1 MTYNEDVDVTVNSL
15 NITQDES
22 SPENKKSTTFESKTE
37 PADDVYV
44 VDSVNEEANSE
55 IEICPDTLAE
65 DTTTEASVTYTLNS
79 KETAFV
85 ALSESSGIQG
95 FLKDY
100 ASSYAKLSTMSKQQD
115 CYVMLFSKENVEK
128 HFKFVATEGDLYR
141 LISHSKLPSAE
152 KFESWIFDDVIP
164 SIRKYGMYAT
174 DELLDNPDLII
185 KMATKLKEERELN
198 KRLQEENEEKNK
210 LIEKQKPKAEFYDE
224 IIDSTTVIGM
234 KEVADIL
241 NVKGYGRNNLFK
253 FLREKGILNRK
264 NEPYRK
270 YIEQG
275 LFEIKESKYI
285 VDNEV
290 KIKPTTYV
298 TQKGLD
304 YIRKILNK

>member
-1 MTYNEDVDVTVNSL
+1 MKELKIFSNDNFGNIRGVEINGEPWLVGKDVAEVLGYKNTRDALSNHVDDEDKTSVAIHDGRQNRNMT
-15 NITQDES
+15 I
-22 SPENKKSTTFESKTE
+22 
-37 PADDVYV
+37 
-44 VDSVNEEANSE
+44 VNE
-55 IEICPDTLAE
+55 
-65 DTTTEASVTYTLNS
+65 
-79 KETAFV
+79 
-85 ALSESSGIQG
+85 SGFYSLVLG
-95 FLKDY
+95 
-100 ASSYAKLSTMSKQQD
+100 
-115 CYVMLFSKENVEK
+115 
-128 HFKFVATEGDLYR
+128 
-141 LISHSKLPSAE
+141 SKLPNAK
-152 KFESWIFDDVIP
+152 KFKKWVTSEVLP
-164 SIRKYGMYAT
+164 SIRKHGMYAT
-174 DELLDNPDLII
+174 DELLDNPDLLIQI
-185 KMATKLKEERELN
+185 ATKLKEERELN
-198 KRLQEENEEKNK
+198 RKLQEENEEKNK

-264 NEPYRK
+264 NEPYRN

>member
-1 MTYNEDVDVTVNSL
+1 MENDLKTFTNDTFGSIRAIEINGEPWLVGKDIAEVLGYNEPNKAIVRHVDEDDRTKHPITDNLGRTQESWIINESGLYSL
-15 NITQDES
+15 
-22 SPENKKSTTFESKTE
+22 
-37 PADDVYV
+37 V
-44 VDSVNEEANSE
+44 
-55 IEICPDTLAE
+55 
-65 DTTTEASVTYTLNS
+65 
-79 KETAFV
+79 
-85 ALSESSGIQG
+85 LS
-95 FLKDY
+95 
-100 ASSYAKLSTMSKQQD
+100 
-115 CYVMLFSKENVEK
+115 
-128 HFKFVATEGDLYR
+128 
-141 LISHSKLPSAE
+141 SKLPGAK
-152 KFESWIFDDVIP
+152 KFKRWVTSEVLP
-164 SIRKYGMYAT
+164 SIRKHGMYAT
-174 DELLDNPDLII
+174 DELLDNPDLLIQI
-185 KMATKLKEERELN
+185 ATKLKEERELN

-241 NVKGYGRNNLFK
+241 KVKGYGRNNLFK

-264 NEPYRK
+264 NEPYRN

>member
-1 MTYNEDVDVTVNSL
+1 MKNEL
-15 NITQDES
+15 
-22 SPENKKSTTFESKTE
+22 KTFTNDNFGSIRG
-37 PADDVYV
+37 
-44 VDSVNEEANSE
+44 
-55 IEICPDTLAE
+55 IEIDGEGWLVGRDVAKVLGYKNISDALKKHVDEEDKGVAKCDTLG
-65 DTTTEASVTYTLNS
+65 
-79 KETAFV
+79 
-85 ALSESSGIQG
+85 GIQEMTVINESG
-95 FLKDY
+95 FYSLV
-100 ASSYAKLSTMSKQQD
+100 L
-115 CYVMLFSKENVEK
+115 
-128 HFKFVATEGDLYR
+128 G
-141 LISHSKLPSAE
+141 SKLPNAK
-152 KFESWIFDDVIP
+152 KFKKWVTSEVLP
-164 SIRKYGMYAT
+164 SIRKHGMYAT
-174 DELLDNPDLII
+174 DELLDNPDLLIQI
-185 KMATKLKEERELN
+185 ATKLKEERELN
-198 KRLQEENEEKNK
+198 RRLQEENEEKNK

-264 NEPYRK
+264 NEPYRN

-304 YIRKILNK
+304 YIRKILKK

>member
-1 MTYNEDVDVTVNSL
+1 MKNEL
-15 NITQDES
+15 
-22 SPENKKSTTFESKTE
+22 KTFTNDNFGSIRG
-37 PADDVYV
+37 
-44 VDSVNEEANSE
+44 
-55 IEICPDTLAE
+55 IEIDGEGWLVGRDVAKALGYKNISDALKKHVDEEDKGVAKCDTLG
-65 DTTTEASVTYTLNS
+65 
-79 KETAFV
+79 
-85 ALSESSGIQG
+85 GIQEMTVINESAFYSLVLG
-95 FLKDY
+95 
-100 ASSYAKLSTMSKQQD
+100 
-115 CYVMLFSKENVEK
+115 
-128 HFKFVATEGDLYR
+128 
-141 LISHSKLPSAE
+141 SKLPNAK
-152 KFESWIFDDVIP
+152 KFKKWVTSEVLP
-164 SIRKYGMYAT
+164 SIRKHGMYAT
-174 DELLDNPDLII
+174 DELLDNPDLLIQI
-185 KMATKLKEERELN
+185 ATKLKEERELN

-241 NVKGYGRNNLFK
+241 KVKGYGRNNLFK

-304 YIRKILNK
+304 YIRKILNKK

>member
-1 MTYNEDVDVTVNSL
+1 MKQINSIKADSKYLYAESTTKDWDQAYEDAKSLLLVEIDNWVKSQGKKNEEIKGYVARIENNFMEVKTRRGNLFRVFVYIKKKNIMTYNEDVDVTVNSL

-128 HFKFVATEGDLYR
+128 HFKFVATEGKVLDLDTMQYDN
-141 LISHSKLPSAE
+141 L
-152 KFESWIFDDVIP
+152 
-164 SIRKYGMYAT
+164 
-174 DELLDNPDLII
+174 DE
-185 KMATKLKEERELN
+185 
-198 KRLQEENEEKNK
+198 
-210 LIEKQKPKAEFYDE
+210 Y
-224 IIDSTTVIGM
+224 
-234 KEVADIL
+234 
-241 NVKGYGRNNLFK
+241 
-253 FLREKGILNRK
+253 
-264 NEPYRK
+264 
-270 YIEQG
+270 
-275 LFEIKESKYI
+275 
-285 VDNEV
+285 
-290 KIKPTTYV
+290 
-298 TQKGLD
+298 KGLGYVGNNTYEGTHTD
-304 YIRKILNK
+304 GTPAAYTHMLWTQLGRKFINGLMKSHGYLTIAEQAEQVLLSATCQI

>member
-1 MTYNEDVDVTVNSL
+1 MKELKVIDERIVLEKEFRIYGTVDNPLFLAKDVANWIEHSAVHMMMKSVDEDEKVR
-15 NITQDES
+15 NIV
-22 SPENKKSTTFESKTE
+22 ST
-37 PADDVYV
+37 
-44 VDSVNEEANSE
+44 
-55 IEICPDTLAE
+55 LG
-65 DTTTEASVTYTLNS
+65 
-79 KETAFV
+79 
-85 ALSESSGIQG
+85 GIQEAW
-95 FLKDY
+95 FLTEDGLYEVLMQSRKPI
-100 ASSYAKLSTMSKQQD
+100 AKQFKKK
-115 CYVMLFSKENVEK
+115 VKEILK
-128 HFKFVATEGDLYR
+128 
-141 LISHSKLPSAE
+141 
-152 KFESWIFDDVIP
+152 
-164 SIRKYGMYAT
+164 SIRKHGMYAT
-174 DELLDNPDLII
+174 DELLNNPDLLI

-198 KRLQEENEEKNK
+198 RRLQEENEEKNK

-241 NVKGYGRNNLFK
+241 KVKGYGRNNLFK
-253 FLREKGILNRK
+253 FLRENGILNRK

-304 YIRKILNK
+304 YIRKILNKQNKQ

>member
-1 MTYNEDVDVTVNSL
+1 MEVKTRRGNLFRVFVYIKKKNIMTYNEDVDVTVNSL

-128 HFKFVATEGDLYR
+128 HFKFVATEGKVLDLDTMQYDN
-141 LISHSKLPSAE
+141 L
-152 KFESWIFDDVIP
+152 
-164 SIRKYGMYAT
+164 
-174 DELLDNPDLII
+174 DEYKGL
-185 KMATKLKEERELN
+185 
-198 KRLQEENEEKNK
+198 
-210 LIEKQKPKAEFYDE
+210 
-224 IIDSTTVIGM
+224 
-234 KEVADIL
+234 
-241 NVKGYGRNNLFK
+241 GYG
-253 FLREKGILNRK
+253 GIWFVMK
-264 NEPYRK
+264 
-270 YIEQG
+270 
-275 LFEIKESKYI
+275 
-285 VDNEV
+285 
-290 KIKPTTYV
+290 
-298 TQKGLD
+298 
-304 YIRKILNK
+304 

>member
-1 MTYNEDVDVTVNSL
+1 MSDL
-15 NITQDES
+15 IKITTKDGKQLVSARELHDFLEI
-22 SPENKKSTTFESKTE
+22 KTE
-37 PADDVYV
+37 FRKWFPRMCEYGFVEN
-44 VDSVNEEANSE
+44 VDFTRAFQK
-55 IEICPDTLAE
+55 CPTLG
-65 DTTTEASVTYTLNS
+65 
-79 KETAFV
+79 
-85 ALSESSGIQG
+85 GIQTVA
-95 FLKDY
+95 DY
-100 ASSYAKLSTMSKQQD
+100 AITIDMAKEISMIQRTEKGKQARLYFIE
-115 CYVMLFSKENVEK
+115 CEK
-128 HFKFVATEGDLYR
+128 
-141 LISHSKLPSAE
+141 
-152 KFESWIFDDVIP
+152 
-164 SIRKYGMYAT
+164 
-174 DELLDNPDLII
+174 
-185 KMATKLKEERELN
+185 KLKEVDVKANLLLSIYNGGQEGIAAAKKLTELEV
-198 KRLQEENEEKNK
+198 KEATKPL
-210 LIEKQKPKAEFYDE
+210 LPKAEFYDE

-304 YIRKILNK
+304 YIRKILNKK

>member
-1 MTYNEDVDVTVNSL
+1 MKRYLLLFCLVCLFAHLGFAQDKEVKEAMKQINSIKADSKYLYAESTTKDWDQAYEDAKSLLLVEIDNWVKSQGKKNEEIKGYVARIENNFMEVKTRRGNLFRVFVYIKKKNIMTYNEDVDVTVNSL

-128 HFKFVATEGDLYR
+128 HFKFVATEGQVLDLDTMQYDN
-141 LISHSKLPSAE
+141 L
-152 KFESWIFDDVIP
+152 
-164 SIRKYGMYAT
+164 
-174 DELLDNPDLII
+174 DEYKGL
-185 KMATKLKEERELN
+185 
-198 KRLQEENEEKNK
+198 
-210 LIEKQKPKAEFYDE
+210 
-224 IIDSTTVIGM
+224 
-234 KEVADIL
+234 
-241 NVKGYGRNNLFK
+241 GYG
-253 FLREKGILNRK
+253 GIWFVMK
-264 NEPYRK
+264 
-270 YIEQG
+270 
-275 LFEIKESKYI
+275 
-285 VDNEV
+285 
-290 KIKPTTYV
+290 
-298 TQKGLD
+298 
-304 YIRKILNK
+304 

>member
-1 MTYNEDVDVTVNSL
+1 MKNEL
-15 NITQDES
+15 
-22 SPENKKSTTFESKTE
+22 KTFTNDNFGSIRG
-37 PADDVYV
+37 
-44 VDSVNEEANSE
+44 
-55 IEICPDTLAE
+55 IEIDGEGWLVGRDVAKALGYKNISDALKKHVDEEDKGVAKCDTLG
-65 DTTTEASVTYTLNS
+65 
-79 KETAFV
+79 
-85 ALSESSGIQG
+85 GIQEMTVINESG
-95 FLKDY
+95 FYSLV
-100 ASSYAKLSTMSKQQD
+100 L
-115 CYVMLFSKENVEK
+115 
-128 HFKFVATEGDLYR
+128 G
-141 LISHSKLPSAE
+141 SKLPNAK
-152 KFESWIFDDVIP
+152 KFKKWVTSEVLP
-164 SIRKYGMYAT
+164 SIRKHGMYAT
-174 DELLDNPDLII
+174 DELLDNPDLLIQI
-185 KMATKLKEERELN
+185 ATKLKEERELN
-198 KRLQEENEEKNK
+198 RRLQEENEEKNK

-241 NVKGYGRNNLFK
+241 KVKGYGRNNLFK

>member
-1 MTYNEDVDVTVNSL
+1 MKNEL
-15 NITQDES
+15 
-22 SPENKKSTTFESKTE
+22 KTFTNDNFGSIRG
-37 PADDVYV
+37 
-44 VDSVNEEANSE
+44 
-55 IEICPDTLAE
+55 IEIDGEGWLVGRDVAKALGYKNISDALKKHVDEEDKGVAKCDTLG
-65 DTTTEASVTYTLNS
+65 
-79 KETAFV
+79 
-85 ALSESSGIQG
+85 GIQEMTVINESG
-95 FLKDY
+95 FYSLV
-100 ASSYAKLSTMSKQQD
+100 L
-115 CYVMLFSKENVEK
+115 
-128 HFKFVATEGDLYR
+128 G
-141 LISHSKLPSAE
+141 SKLPNAK
-152 KFESWIFDDVIP
+152 KFKKWVTSEVLP
-164 SIRKYGMYAT
+164 SIRKHGMYAT
-174 DELLDNPDLII
+174 DELLDNPDLLIQI
-185 KMATKLKEERELN
+185 ATKLKEEKELN
-198 KRLQEENEEKNK
+198 RRLQEENEEKNK

-241 NVKGYGRNNLFK
+241 KVKGYGRNNLFK